1 MEGKRSAAVSLGGG
15 ISEFYVTLQHF
26 GKMWYWGI
34 GSVLLPFAAELA
46 TLSPPWPKGI
56 VHATVGTGMRGLA
69 HGASRFPRNG
79 ERFVLVCA
87 NNI

>member
-34 GSVLLPFAAELA
+34 GFVLLPFAAELA

-56 VHATVGTGMRGLA
+56 VYATAGTGMRGLA
-69 HGASRFPRNG
+69 HGASRFPRN
-79 ERFVLVCA
+79 ERAIRSRLRK
-87 NNI
+87 